1 MRDME
6 KKNKFSILHLADF
19 SKAGRIAFVHAL
31 KIALTLGAELSIVL
45 TKSVNAT
52 EKNWPH
58 NPPVRTTL
66 EQWKILR
73 NGSRRAAVFNELG
86 IAVKKIDQNA
96 LNPAAAIA
104 YHLENHNVDLIVL
117 SASLQNDLLQRTY
130 DNSFFYL
137 MQRTSAQILFIP
149 ERTEGFISSENGTA
163 TIRNIM
169 VPVAREPSPESAIKD
184 AAALGHAMGDKTVRI
199 SLVHVGEAS
208 GIPPVSLPAYAG
220 CSWNQVLRN
229 GEAADEIN
237 ALAYVLP
244 ADLIVMTTRGRS
256 SNGCSRRNSV
266 TAKVLQKAP
275 CPVLIISEA

>member
-1 MRDME
+1 MRDMG

-19 SKAGRIAFVHAL
+19 SGAGRIAFVHAL

-45 TKSVNAT
+45 TKAVNAA

-73 NGSRRAAVFNELG
+73 NGSRRAAVLNELG
-86 IAVKKIDQNA
+86 IAVKKIDRNA
-96 LNPAAAIA
+96 LNPSAAIA
-104 YHLENHNVDLIVL
+104 YHLENHSVDLIVL
-117 SASLQNDLLQRTY
+117 SASFQNDLLQRTY
-130 DNSFFYL
+130 DNSFLYL
-137 MQRTSAQILFIP
+137 MQKTSAQILFIP
-149 ERTEGFISSENGTA
+149 DRTEGFVSSDDGTV
-163 TIRNIM
+163 TLSNIM
-169 VPVAREPSPESAIKD
+169 VPVVREPNPESAIKD
-184 AAALGHAMGDKTVRI
+184 AGALGYAMGDKNVRI

-244 ADLIVMTTRGRS
+244 ADLIVMTTRGRG
-256 SNGCSRRNSV
+256 SNGCSSRDSV
-266 TAKVLQKAP
+266 TARVLQKAP
-275 CPVLIISEA
+275 CPVLIISAA